1 MVGVDQLDQ
10 HFVRAGRQPS
20 YVDRVI
26 VTRIRPPPGQVV
38 DGYVQMPDAWRYVE
52 GARPEHLCDAHIFH
66 SVLDPET
73 PRGSPA
79 ASG

>member
-20 YVDRVI
+20 YVDCVI

-38 DGYVQMPDAWRYVE
+38 DGYVQMPDAWGYVE
-52 GARPEHLCDAHIFH
+52 GARTEHLCDAHILY
-66 SVLDPET
+66 SVLNPEDAV
-73 PRGSPA
+73 R
-79 ASG
+79 